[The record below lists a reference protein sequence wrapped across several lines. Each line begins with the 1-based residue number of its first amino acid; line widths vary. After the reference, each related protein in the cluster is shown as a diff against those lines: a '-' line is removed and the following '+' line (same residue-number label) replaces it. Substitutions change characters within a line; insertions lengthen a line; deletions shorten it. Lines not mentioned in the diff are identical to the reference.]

1 MLHKLNASALNE
13 YSHAFARKISAD
25 FFDSHAN
32 ASGAEILK
40 LTAIPQVNLF
50 LISSLYEKWKADA
63 EAFKSPY
70 FNFEQADVQQAL
82 QVFMNVVSQHIS
94 VKRDDLEPLLVEA
107 TKNTLTL
114 LLNPQQYFNDLLRD
128 QPDFLVKAETVKQ
141 LQKYVKINAIIP
153 QTIAEKM
160 ASRPTVFVN
169 QAIDW
174 VEELVEKQ
182 PERLETIEKW
192 VAGFSDKWPLNLDE
206 IRRKPTLAA
215 APVVETPSNQS
226 FFDSIPNPV
235 VETSQ
240 PVAVEEE
247 AVAAVHINNENAESL
262 NDQLRNDSDSMADLW
277 QKQAIANIGDNIP
290 LAQKFM
296 FIHQLFDGSNS
307 SYETAIET
315 LDQATDYPVALNYI
329 RKLSTENHW
338 DSSSEAVVELLE
350 VVKRRFGK

>member
-25 FFDSHAN
+25 FFVNHAN

-40 LTAIPQVNLF
+40 LTAIPQINLF
-50 LISSLYEKWKADA
+50 VISSLYEKWKADA

-94 VKRDDLEPLLVEA
+94 VKRDDLEPLVAQA

-160 ASRPTVFVN
+160 ADRPTVFVN

-182 PERLETIEKW
+182 PESLEAVEKW

-206 IRRKPTLAA
+206 IRRKPTPAA
-215 APVVETPSNQS
+215 SVVAETLRNQS
-226 FFDSIPNPV
+226 FFDSIPNA
-235 VETSQ
+235 
-240 PVAVEEE
+240 PVAEM
-247 AVAAVHINNENAESL
+247 AVVQPITPVSTTPENTTAPAESL
-262 NDQLRNDSDSMADLW
+262 NDSLRNDTDSMADAW
-277 QKQAIANIGDNIP
+277 QKQAITNIGDNIP
-290 LAQKFM
+290 LAQKYM
-296 FIHQLFDGSNS
+296 FTIQLFDGSNS
-307 SYETAIET
+307 SYETAVET
-315 LDQATDYPVALNYI
+315 LDQAADYPTALNHI